1 MPTVGI
7 PQPPPYKGQN
17 DQFPLFSIQNPYC
30 ERLENFNNKGGSL
43 NLRKGNDRFAWNFN
57 AATYDSYPVGLFPF
71 KGPTTTNLFLLVRDI
86 ASGLNWYDIKNG
98 GSFTSPSYTKAAGIL
113 ENQCRAL
120 YVNSYLVFFG
130 SVFMVPSGGVGVQQY
145 SEAGGFAANT
155 YTWPAASPNG
165 STPIPFGGNVYK
177 NRAYFKNFTQAYYMY
192 AEIGA
197 ISGTVTGVDLTGIV
211 SVGSDLYGIKSISVS
226 EATTPNNLQSFIM
239 STGEILVYSGSYP
252 NAANWQIVSRFVVSE
267 PIYHDTMI
275 DAKGDTFI
283 LTKTEILSLRNLY
296 TSGYD
301 KERDEGIGAS
311 IKNRWSQIMS
321 AIIDDGNEIYVSG
334 AYDQEKDRLII
345 GLPTWVDPVT
355 GDVEQRPFQLIYD
368 FDLGCWYE
376 YHQKLQTDTDTFIG
390 TQLAFYDKD
399 SFVATW
405 DTTNYPVNVMKLDT
419 KTDYIDDNFG
429 TTDTDISIS
438 YKIRSAPAPY
448 DKFGVMITQ
457 GLELIMK
464 SDIYNTMLFKL
475 IGNLGADE
483 TEQQNLEPPAGVD
496 GLVYKAFVDI
506 GIEGNVVQWELT
518 GDSASSSYG
527 IQIFATNLWLGAPS
541 GEGVQR

>member
-43 NLRKGNDRFAWNFN
+43 NLRKGNDRFAWGF
-57 AATYDSYPVGLFPF
+57 TGSVDVGLGLFPYEGSTP
-71 KGPTTTNLFLLVRDI
+71 KLFALTRD
-86 ASGLNWYDIKNG
+86 ASNYYWYDITSGGNITTPDDTQSVTASELFIRSLSFNG
-98 GSFTSPSYTKAAGIL
+98 YLFFFGILDLSATGAIGIRYYDGSSFGAAG
-113 ENQCRAL
+113 
-120 YVNSYLVFFG
+120 
-130 SVFMVPSGGVGVQQY
+130 
-145 SEAGGFAANT
+145 
-155 YTWPAASPNG
+155 YTWPSG
-165 STPIPFGGNVYK
+165 KKPFGGNVYK
-177 NRAYFKNFTQAYYMY
+177 NRAYFKNWTGAYYMY
-192 AEIGA
+192 SNLDSVSGA
-197 ISGTVTGVDLTGIV
+197 VTGVDLSSVV
-211 SVGSDLYGIKSISVS
+211 SKYGDLYGIKSISVS
-226 EATTPNNLQSFIM
+226 EAVTPNNLQSFIM
-239 STGEILVYSGSYP
+239 STGEILVYGGSFP

-296 TSGYD
+296 TGGYD

-311 IKNRWSQIMS
+311 IKNRWAQIMATILDAS
-321 AIIDDGNEIYVSG
+321 AGYRVTG
-334 AYDQEKDRLII
+334 TYDQTQDRLVIS
-345 GLPTWVDPVT
+345 LPFYVDPIT
-355 GDVEQRPFQLIYD
+355 GDSSYFPFQLIYD

-376 YHQKLQTDTDTFIG
+376 YSQQRLDE
-390 TQLAFYDKD
+390 DKD
-399 SFVATW
+399 YYTITTVYFSTGLFQMVW
-405 DTTNYPVNVMKLDT
+405 DYNNYTVNIMQLDV
-419 KTDYIDDNFG
+419 KTDYLDDNID
-429 TTDTDISIS
+429 TTATNIPIS

-518 GDSASSSYG
+518 GDSASSSCG